1 MASNPLAPPPQLGKE
16 PLMDRW
22 LFLLWKRL
30 TATGQI
36 LWDTISFTGS
46 NLTDIETR
54 NHADLQNLDT
64 TNYAHL
70 TAAEVA
76 DLTDG
81 GDTTLHYH
89 AADRARANHTG
100 TQTLASISD
109 AGTMAA
115 QNANA
120 VNISGGSAT
129 LTTLNLD
136 KTITAGGTTGAQTID
151 KPAGSVNFAALAT
164 SLVVTNS
171 LAATSSV
178 ILATV
183 ATNDATMTS
192 VQVVAGAGSFTIYA
206 NAAATAETRVNF
218 LVLN

>member
-1 MASNPLAPPPQLGKE
+1 MY
-16 PLMDRW
+16 
-22 LFLLWKRL
+22 LLWKGL

-36 LWDTISFTGS
+36 LWDTISFSGS
-46 NLTDIETR
+46 NITDIETR
-54 NHADLQNLDT
+54 NHADLQNINT
-64 TNYAHL
+64 SSYTHL
-70 TAAEVA
+70 TAANHT

>member
-1 MASNPLAPPPQLGKE
+1 MASNPLAPPPPSGDE
-16 PLMDRW
+16 MGRW

-46 NLTDIETR
+46 NITDIETR
-54 NHADLQNLDT
+54 NHADLQNLNT
-64 TNYAHL
+64 ASYTHL
-70 TAAEVA
+70 TAANHT

-136 KTITAGGTTGAQTID
+136 KTITGGGTTGAQTID

>member
-1 MASNPLAPPPQLGKE
+1 MY
-16 PLMDRW
+16 
-22 LFLLWKRL
+22 LLWKGL
-30 TATGQI
+30 TAQGQI
-36 LWDTISFTGS
+36 LWDSLDFGGS

-70 TAAEVA
+70 TAAEVV

-136 KTITAGGTTGAQTID
+136 KTITGGGTTGAQTID

>member
-1 MASNPLAPPPQLGKE
+1 M
-16 PLMDRW
+16 
-22 LFLLWKRL
+22 
-30 TATGQI
+30 TAQGQI
-36 LWDTISFTGS
+36 LWDSLDFGGS

-70 TAAEVA
+70 TAAEVV

-136 KTITAGGTTGAQTID
+136 KTITGGGTTGAQTID

>member
-1 MASNPLAPPPQLGKE
+1 MASNPLAPPPPSGDE
-16 PLMDRW
+16 MGRW

-36 LWDTISFTGS
+36 LWDTISFSGS
-46 NLTDIETR
+46 NITDIETR
-54 NHADLQNLDT
+54 NHADLQNINT
-64 TNYAHL
+64 SSYTHL
-70 TAAEVA
+70 TAANHT

-136 KTITAGGTTGAQTID
+136 KTITGGGTTGAQTID

>member
-1 MASNPLAPPPQLGKE
+1 MASNPLAPPPPSGDE
-16 PLMDRW
+16 MGRW

-36 LWDTISFTGS
+36 LWSTISFSGS
-46 NLTDIETR
+46 NITDIETR

-70 TAAEVA
+70 TAAEVV

>member
-1 MASNPLAPPPQLGKE
+1 MASNPLAPPPPSGDE
-16 PLMDRW
+16 MGRW

-36 LWDTISFTGS
+36 LWDTISFSGS
-46 NLTDIETR
+46 NITDIETR

-70 TAAEVA
+70 TAAEVV